1 MGGNKI
7 STNNQSEVPLKGSL
21 PIEINKEIVKHL
33 SIGLYRNYALAIKE
47 LISNSYDAGATEVKV
62 KLDLKNKKIIIRDKG
77 KGMDYNEFKREYLH
91 IGYSKEPAKKPD
103 DLGRMRIGTFG
114 IGFLAPLPY
123 CKRMIVITK
132 KRGDDKALCAT
143 INAEDF
149 FSKGTW
155 KIKEAKVPYEIK
167 DSDLPKKIGETIVI
181 LEDIQPQIA
190 EDLTKKQ
197 VKTKATID
205 QLSGF
210 DKFKWTLCQYTPIQ
224 FSPERK
230 ELREFFAYPRK
241 VPLRLWLDGKELFR
255 NVPTKAQILEK
266 ESKDFGDIKVKY
278 SIFTPY
284 STIKPEEA
292 RGLQVRLRD
301 VAIGFPRDF
310 DVTKLGR
317 VLGRLNFIG
326 GEVHIIK
333 GLDNALMVTRDSF
346 NYTEEVAEIYKFF
359 RDKLTEWNNKL
370 CDEAEEDKKIYET
383 LPEETADFIE
393 DELKKAKIVK
403 FAKKRFR
410 ISKTAIATK
419 KTGPV
424 SSPSKRLKEVLSK
437 RRDFKII
444 LSKEK
449 RNKKESPI
457 KIDSKQKSIT
467 IFEEHPS
474 FLESIE
480 VEKQKFAVSYDEWN
494 YKKTPYSI
502 CRLDSKRKK
511 VTFNSSHPLFKSKV
525 NDRIIKQLSLGMLL
539 ILECEKDKEKIL
551 TKFNQLLEDAF

>member
-1 MGGNKI
+1 MNNN
-7 STNNQSEVPLKGSL
+7 TNIPLKGTL
-21 PIEINKEIVKHL
+21 EIGVKKEVVKHL
-33 SIGLYRNYALAIKE
+33 SLGLYRNYALAIKE
-47 LISNSYDAGATEVKV
+47 LISNSYDAGATEVKI
-62 KLDLKNKKIIIRDKG
+62 KLDLKNKRIVIKDNG
-77 KGMDYNEFKREYLH
+77 KGMDYNELKEDYLH
-91 IGYSKEPAKKPD
+91 IGFYKEPSKTTD
-103 DLGRMRIGTFG
+103 ELGRFRIGTFG

-123 CKRMIVITK
+123 CKRMVVITK
-132 KRGDDKALCAT
+132 KRGSTKVIEAT
-143 INAEDF
+143 INAEKF
-149 FSKGTW
+149 FSKGSWDIT
-155 KIKEAKVPYEIK
+155 EEKVPYEIK
-167 DSDLPKKIGETIVI
+167 DSDLPKDVGETIII
-181 LEDIQPQIA
+181 LEDIQPQIK
-190 EDLTKKQ
+190 EDLERKQ
-197 VKTKATID
+197 VKTKAKID

-210 DKFKWTLCQYTPIQ
+210 NKFEWTLCQYTPIQ
-224 FSPERK
+224 FPPERK
-230 ELREFFAYPRK
+230 ELREFFEYPGR

-255 NVPTKAQILEK
+255 NVPTEAQILEK

-278 SIFTPY
+278 AIFTPY

-301 VAIGFPRDF
+301 VAIGFPREF

-317 VLGRLNFIG
+317 VLGRLNFVG

-383 LPEETADFIE
+383 LPEETADLIE
-393 DELKKAKIVK
+393 DELKRANIVR
-403 FAKKRFR
+403 FPKKRFR

-437 RRDFKII
+437 RGDFKII
-444 LSKEK
+444 SSKEK
-449 RNKKESPI
+449 RTKKESPI
-457 KIDSKQKSIT
+457 EIDSKQKSIT

-480 VEKQKFAVSYDEWN
+480 IEKQKIGVSYDEWD

-502 CRLDSKRKK
+502 CRLDSKKGK

-539 ILECEKDKEKIL
+539 ILEGEKDKEKIL
-551 TKFNQLLEDAF
+551 TKFNHLLEDAFQE